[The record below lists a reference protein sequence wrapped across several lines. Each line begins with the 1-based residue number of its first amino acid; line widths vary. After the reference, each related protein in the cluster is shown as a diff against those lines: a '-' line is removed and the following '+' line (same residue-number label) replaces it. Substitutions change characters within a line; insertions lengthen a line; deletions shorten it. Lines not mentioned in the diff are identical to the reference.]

1 MSNKSKRQIR
11 VLHVVG
17 GMNRGGAETWL
28 MHVLRHIDRDRFR
41 FDFLVHTDKPCAY
54 DDEIRDLGSK
64 IIPCL
69 VPSQPWR
76 YAVNF
81 TRIMKVYGPYDA
93 VHSHVHHYSGFVL
106 WLAERAGIPI
116 RISHSHSDTSQA
128 DSKAGIIRKIY
139 LRTTERLVRQY
150 ATNGVACS
158 EKAASALFGPEWK
171 KNGRQR
177 ILYCGVDLRPFSETV
192 VSAEVRQKLGIPID
206 AHVVGHV
213 GRFHVQKNHAFLL
226 DIVRCMVERDPKIRC
241 LLVGDGP
248 LRGSIQGKIRDL
260 GLADHFIFAGLRS
273 DVPRLMLGAM
283 DIFLLPSVNE
293 GLPLV
298 LIEAQA
304 AGLPVIVSDSVT
316 REIDVVPRLLT
327 WLSLSESASVWA
339 DTIFATLEERC
350 SVPQFAA
357 HDILK
362 KTPFDIQASIHSLA
376 QIYDRETNI

>member
-1 MSNKSKRQIR
+1 M
-11 VLHVVG
+11 LHVVG

-81 TRIMKVYGPYDA
+81 TRILKEYGPYDA

-116 RISHSHSDTSQA
+116 RISHSHSDTSQY
-128 DSKAGIIRKIY
+128 DSKAGIIRKVY
-139 LRTTERLVRQY
+139 LRITERLVGQY

-158 EKAASALFGPEWK
+158 DKAAAALFGPEWK

-192 VSAEVRQKLGIPID
+192 VSAQVRRELGIPID
-206 AHVVGHV
+206 AYVVGHV
-213 GRFHVQKNHAFLL
+213 GRFSEVKNHAFLL
-226 DIVRCMVERDPKIRC
+226 DIVGRMVERDPNVRC

-248 LRGSIQGKIRDL
+248 LRQEIEEKVNQL
-260 GLADHFIFAGLRS
+260 GLKDKVIFTGLRS

-283 DIFLLPSVNE
+283 DVFLFPSNYE
-293 GLPLV
+293 GLGLV
-298 LIEAQA
+298 LVEAQA
-304 AGLPVIVSDSVT
+304 AGLPCVFSDVIPD
-316 REIDVVPRLLT
+316 EADIVPALVKR
-327 WLSLSESASVWA
+327 V
-339 DTIFATLEERC
+339 
-350 SVPQFAA
+350 
-357 HDILK
+357 
-362 KTPFDIQASIHSLA
+362 SLA
-376 QIYDRETNI
+376 QPPEKWAAMVTDTQKAEPTQKQALKLVEQSVFNVNISVAQLGVLYGA